1 MTYTSSRLLTLEDFL
16 TQYQDSP
23 RYELADGELIDMEPT
38 GPHETVSGK
47 LATQI
52 GIAIT
57 ALELP
62 WFIPRTCLI
71 RPFAEAATARR
82 PDIVV
87 LDETVLS
94 NEPLWEQEPVITLG
108 GSIKLVVEVVST
120 NWETDYARKVEEY
133 ALLGIPEYWIVDYR
147 GIGGIAFIGKPKQ
160 PTVTVCQLIDEDYT
174 KNLFR
179 LGQLI
184 TSPILPSLQIRLNHI
199 LPRSRKSGSNPDQHY
214 PAHDK

>member
-1 MTYTSSRLLTLEDFL
+1 MDRFSTTSIATPAKTLTVDQFIA
-16 TQYQDSP
+16 QYSDDSC
-23 RYELADGELIDMEPT
+23 YELADGELIDMEPT

-57 ALELP
+57 NAKYP

-71 RPFAEAATARR
+71 QPFAEVATARR

-87 LDETVLS
+87 LDETFLTH
-94 NEPLWEQEPVITLG
+94 EPRWQREPVITLG
-108 GSIKLVVEVVST
+108 RSIKLVVEVVST

-147 GIGGIAFIGKPKQ
+147 GLGGISFIGKPKQ
-160 PTVTVCQLIDEDYT
+160 PTFTVCQLDKEEYRQRQY
-174 KNLFR
+174 R
-179 LGQLI
+179 LGEVIVSPQL
-184 TSPILPSLQIRLNHI
+184 PDLQLRLDDV
-199 LPRSRKSGSNPDQHY
+199 LPR
-214 PAHDK
+214 

>member
-1 MTYTSSRLLTLEDFL
+1 MTYTLETLLTFETFL
-16 TQYQDSP
+16 AQYGDNP
-23 RYELADGELIDMEPT
+23 RYELADGELVEMEPT

-57 ALELP
+57 TEKLP

-71 RPFAEAATARR
+71 RPFTDVATARR

-87 LDETVLS
+87 LDETALS
-94 NEPLWEQEPVITLG
+94 SEPLWEREPVITLG
-108 GSIKLVVEVVST
+108 RSIKLVVEVVST

-133 ALLGIPEYWIVDYR
+133 ALFGIPEYWIVDYR
-147 GIGGIAFIGKPKQ
+147 GLGGVAFIGKPKQ

-174 KNLFR
+174 QQQFHLGEPIISPLFK
-179 LGQLI
+179 
-184 TSPILPSLQIRLNHI
+184 SLQLRLDDV
-199 LPRSRKSGSNPDQHY
+199 LPRFN
-214 PAHDK
+214 